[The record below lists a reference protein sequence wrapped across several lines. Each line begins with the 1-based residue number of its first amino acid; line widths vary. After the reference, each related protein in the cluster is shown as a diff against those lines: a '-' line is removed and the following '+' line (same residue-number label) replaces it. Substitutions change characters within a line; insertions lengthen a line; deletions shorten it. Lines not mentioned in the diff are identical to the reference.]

1 MLKNIWIRRIL
12 IVVIGVSIWHLPVPW
27 ELSQQS
33 WQLFTIFFSAI
44 IAIIISAFSVLS
56 ASLVALV
63 VTVLTGTLT
72 VETALSGFSE
82 SFMLLILAA
91 FLVSKAVVR
100 SGLGHRIALILIR
113 KFGRSTLRL
122 AYCITAT
129 DLLIGPA
136 IPSNTARSGIL
147 FPIIEALSI
156 DTDSRPDDASRSN
169 TGSYLMMCG
178 IVSLTISSSLWLTG
192 MAANP
197 IGVEIAAGYGISIT
211 FGSWL
216 LAALVPCIAAFVLLP
231 YLLYL
236 IFPPSIQFTP
246 EAPKKAREELQQM
259 GRFKREEWITSGV
272 FIGMV
277 VFWGLASAM
286 NLNLAIV
293 AIAGLAVLMTTGV
306 FQVEHLRSDGGDAL
320 EVFVWF
326 SILYVMSNSLN
337 DLGFMTT
344 LGNQISQSLTGLSW
358 QATYLALIILYVAI
372 HYLFVSQTA
381 HLLALYGVFLGVG
394 IQAGVPAVLMALMLS
409 FATNFF
415 SALTPQASSG
425 NALFAGSGYLES
437 QDVYRNGLLVT
448 VLNLIIFLLA
458 SPWILWVAQ

>member
-33 WQLFTIFFSAI
+33 WQLFAIFFSAI

-129 DLLIGPA
+129 DLLIGPS

-147 FPIIEALSI
+147 FPIIEAPSI

-169 TGSYLMMCG
+169 TGC
-178 IVSLTISSSLWLTG
+178 
-192 MAANP
+192 
-197 IGVEIAAGYGISIT
+197 
-211 FGSWL
+211 
-216 LAALVPCIAAFVLLP
+216 
-231 YLLYL
+231 
-236 IFPPSIQFTP
+236 
-246 EAPKKAREELQQM
+246 
-259 GRFKREEWITSGV
+259 
-272 FIGMV
+272 
-277 VFWGLASAM
+277 
-286 NLNLAIV
+286 
-293 AIAGLAVLMTTGV
+293 
-306 FQVEHLRSDGGDAL
+306 
-320 EVFVWF
+320 
-326 SILYVMSNSLN
+326 
-337 DLGFMTT
+337 
-344 LGNQISQSLTGLSW
+344 
-358 QATYLALIILYVAI
+358 
-372 HYLFVSQTA
+372 
-381 HLLALYGVFLGVG
+381 
-394 IQAGVPAVLMALMLS
+394 
-409 FATNFF
+409 
-415 SALTPQASSG
+415 
-425 NALFAGSGYLES
+425 
-437 QDVYRNGLLVT
+437 
-448 VLNLIIFLLA
+448 
-458 SPWILWVAQ
+458 

>member
-33 WQLFTIFFSAI
+33 WQLFAIFFSAI

-169 TGSYLMMCG
+169 TGC
-178 IVSLTISSSLWLTG
+178 
-192 MAANP
+192 
-197 IGVEIAAGYGISIT
+197 
-211 FGSWL
+211 
-216 LAALVPCIAAFVLLP
+216 
-231 YLLYL
+231 
-236 IFPPSIQFTP
+236 
-246 EAPKKAREELQQM
+246 
-259 GRFKREEWITSGV
+259 
-272 FIGMV
+272 
-277 VFWGLASAM
+277 
-286 NLNLAIV
+286 
-293 AIAGLAVLMTTGV
+293 
-306 FQVEHLRSDGGDAL
+306 
-320 EVFVWF
+320 
-326 SILYVMSNSLN
+326 
-337 DLGFMTT
+337 
-344 LGNQISQSLTGLSW
+344 
-358 QATYLALIILYVAI
+358 
-372 HYLFVSQTA
+372 
-381 HLLALYGVFLGVG
+381 
-394 IQAGVPAVLMALMLS
+394 
-409 FATNFF
+409 
-415 SALTPQASSG
+415 
-425 NALFAGSGYLES
+425 
-437 QDVYRNGLLVT
+437 
-448 VLNLIIFLLA
+448 
-458 SPWILWVAQ
+458 